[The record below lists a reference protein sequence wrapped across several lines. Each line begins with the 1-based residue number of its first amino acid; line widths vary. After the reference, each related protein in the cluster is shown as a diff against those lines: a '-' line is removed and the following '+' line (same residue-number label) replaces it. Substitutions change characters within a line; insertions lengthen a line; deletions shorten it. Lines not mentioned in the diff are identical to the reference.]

1 MYGENSLKHPDLSTS
16 SSKSKIVQNPLKE
29 NPFSIYI
36 KDTFVIPIIKP
47 EAKDSEK
54 DYLIVC

>member
-47 EAKDSEK
+47 EAKDS
-54 DYLIVC
+54 